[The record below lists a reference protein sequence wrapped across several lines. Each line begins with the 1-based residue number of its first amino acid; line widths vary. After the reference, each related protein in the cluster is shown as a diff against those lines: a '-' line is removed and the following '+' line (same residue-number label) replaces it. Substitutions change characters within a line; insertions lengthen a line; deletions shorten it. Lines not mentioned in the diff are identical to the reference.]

1 MLRQQAEKERR
12 MVLKVERRK
21 KKPVVVEAKQTG
33 RRKEESTNGA
43 GVPLQKRKDVL
54 SRDGP
59 RVGTSTGQSKWV
71 FSDTWACN

>member
-1 MLRQQAEKERR
+1 
-12 MVLKVERRK
+12 MVLKVKRRK

-33 RRKEESTNGA
+33 RRKEESTNG

-54 SRDGP
+54 SGDGP